1 MNLAGSSTDGFA
13 LDVQG
18 LAQLKRHAHQDAG
31 SGLKEASKQFEAL
44 FLQMMLKSMRAA
56 IPKSE
61 MSQDSQTE
69 FYTEMLD
76 QQLAQ
81 SLSGKGFGLAEQL
94 TRQLGGHLA
103 KTIPANGEGLDEAT
117 ARFLDLPP
125 SAASD
130 IESPFANAS
139 GQTQAF
145 QSWKR
150 HQVSD
155 GDNDQPEHVQAFLS
169 RLSGPA
175 QKAAQ
180 TSGVPAEL
188 ILAQAALETDWGRR
202 QITTQDG
209 ADSHNLFGI
218 KAGGQWQ
225 GATTQVMT
233 TEYTDGE
240 AQKQMESFR
249 VYPSYDAAFNDYA
262 RLIRSRPGYA
272 AARNTNDA
280 PQAAMALQQGG
291 YATDPHYAQKLI
303 SVMATIG
310 PLRSVPP
317 VARLGD

>member
-1 MNLAGSSTDGFA
+1 MNSAASTDGFA

-18 LAQLKRHAHQDAG
+18 LAQLKRHAHEDAG

-61 MSQDSQTE
+61 MSSDSQTA

-94 TRQLGGHLA
+94 SRQLSPHLA
-103 KTIPANGEGLDEAT
+103 KPMNDNSGIDAAT
-117 ARFLDLPP
+117 ARFMDLPP
-125 SAASD
+125 SATSET
-130 IESPFANAS
+130 ESLFARVPS
-139 GQTQAF
+139 QSQAF
-145 QSWKR
+145 ESWKR
-150 HQVSD
+150 RDVSD
-155 GDNDQPEHVQAFLS
+155 AGSRPEHVQEFVA

-175 QKAAQ
+175 QKAAIG
-180 TSGVPAEL
+180 SGIPAEL

-202 QITTQDG
+202 QITTPEG

-218 KAGGQWQ
+218 KAGSQWQ
-225 GATTQVMT
+225 GATTQVTT
-233 TEYTDGE
+233 TEYEDG
-240 AQKQMESFR
+240 AAHKQLESFR
-249 VYPSYDAAFNDYA
+249 VYPSYDAAFDDYA
-262 RLIRSRPGYA
+262 RLISSRPGYA
-272 AARNTNDA
+272 AARNTGDA
-280 PQAAMALQQGG
+280 PRAAMALQQGG
-291 YATDPHYAQKLI
+291 YATDPQYAEKLI